1 MQHVS
6 DRDYQNNL
14 KIHQMKRIAQNYNPG
29 SQQIDSKLSGKKK
42 SELMNVYFQ
51 NNSSIGELD
60 TVDSH
65 GLIMNVNGDRVAR
78 NESHLNKYN

>member
-1 MQHVS
+1 
-6 DRDYQNNL
+6 
-14 KIHQMKRIAQNYNPG
+14 
-29 SQQIDSKLSGKKK
+29 
-42 SELMNVYFQ
+42 MNVYFQ